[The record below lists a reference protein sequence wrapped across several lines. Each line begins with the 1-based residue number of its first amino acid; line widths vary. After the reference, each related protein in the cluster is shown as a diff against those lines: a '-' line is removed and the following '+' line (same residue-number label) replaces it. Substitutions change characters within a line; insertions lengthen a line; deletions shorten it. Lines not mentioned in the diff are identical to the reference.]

1 MCCLYIEQ
9 LFIRAL
15 ESFALRTHYRNFCKP
30 KASTRVSAQS
40 GRTGGSGRMQLR
52 SSSRGVNSVQSFNY
66 REERHID
73 NEQRGS
79 VCKSSLGSDDVRGS
93 KSM

>member
-1 MCCLYIEQ
+1 MRSLHNSS
-9 LFIRAL
+9 LFSCGNEDTDSVAKA
-15 ESFALRTHYRNFCKP
+15 ESVISEA
-30 KASTRVSAQS
+30 ASRESAQS